1 MAKITLNHIS
11 PELLRQLKKRAVLQ
25 QRSLNEEAVAC
36 LEETVRRMPTDVDT
50 FLKRVRA
57 LRKQVRGQVDPGALV
72 GLRNEGRL

>member
-57 LRKQVRGQVDPGALV
+57 LRKQVRGRVDSNALAA
-72 GLRNEGRL
+72 LRNGGRP